1 MARFLP
7 YVCFI
12 VLILLLCMEA
22 QAGRLGSTPDD
33 EGQELFL
40 LLSYYFLSLSLSL
53 SLSLYIYIY
62 IYMCVCVCEIFDHF
76 RVGGNENLN
85 IN

>member
-12 VLILLLCMEA
+12 LLILLLCMEA

-33 EGQELFL
+33 EGGELFL
-40 LLSYYFLSLSLSL
+40 FFFLFSLYI
-53 SLSLYIYIY
+53 YIYIY
-62 IYMCVCVCEIFDHF
+62 IYMCVCVCF
-76 RVGGNENLN
+76 RVVGWWE
-85 IN
+85 